1 MFEEKTAQGNGGIIF
16 LVKDPGGTW
25 FGCIFL
31 KLRGEALHLSKP
43 VIQPARKSEG
53 IGCKVIETSINEA
66 QSGGRAEIELQAQVE
81 LTDKLSDFSAIGFAK
96 SIRLPVTV
104 ATGWF
109 W

>member
-66 QSGGRAEIELQAQVE
+66 QSGGRAEIELQAQFD
-81 LTDKLSDFSAIGFAK
+81 LTDKLSEFAAIGFAR
-96 SIRLPVTV
+96 SIRLPATV
-104 ATGWF
+104 AADQLW
-109 W
+109 